1 MGRASR
7 RVLHVRR
14 EGAARSPAVCAVTG
28 GVATYE
34 GDKLGDFVPVDP
46 SSLIG

>member
-1 MGRASR
+1 
-7 RVLHVRR
+7 
-14 EGAARSPAVCAVTG
+14 VTG